1 MNINYHFL
9 ADNPGICNKEN
20 GWHNVTL
27 GNEEFTLF
35 CENGRILMQ
44 SMISGSESFDEL
56 KEDYQKG
63 LNIDGNYMIS
73 LNALHILT
81 TSYGFNTMDIHMND
95 GILFAQYS
103 DFIIGNEVSLR
114 LVIFN
119 SLLNSSRFGFYYK
132 N

>member
-1 MNINYHFL
+1 M
-9 ADNPGICNKEN
+9 NPGICYKEN
-20 GWHNVTL
+20 GWNTITL
-27 GNEEFTLF
+27 GNEIFTLY
-35 CENGRILMQ
+35 CDNGRILVQ

-81 TSYGFNTMDIHMND
+81 TSYGFNTMDIYMND
-95 GILFAQYS
+95 DTNVRSSWAQYS

-114 LVIFN
+114 LVISISYNLHNF
-119 SLLNSSRFGFYYK
+119 FK
-132 N
+132 